1 MASVII
7 ASVWMKSSDAMNHL
21 PQLQP
26 LVTIHDRRTNQQAE
40 HGDTNGQQ
48 TADVMHSVPG

>member
-26 LVTIHDRRTNQQAE
+26 LVTIDNRRADQQAE
-40 HGDTNGQQ
+40 HGNTNGQQ
-48 TADVMHSVPG
+48 TADVMQPVPA

>member
-1 MASVII
+1 M
-7 ASVWMKSSDAMNHL
+7 DHL

-26 LVTIHDRRTNQQAE
+26 LVTIEDCSTDQQAE

-48 TADVMHSVPG
+48 RTDVMQPVPG